1 MPIVN
6 FFLVPGAFDD
16 EPVRQLLKEA
26 SIFYV
31 ETLYPGMDPLPLDR
45 VRAFVTLI
53 SPGHWATAGVPVS
66 EGGEIAPFFT
76 CLALEGRPQEQLER
90 LMAGFTD
97 LIEQHLHCRRGAV
110 RGQILSI
117 DPAHWSIGGEPA
129 SRMRANEAQLRREG
143 GRQGH

>member
-6 FFLVPGAFDD
+6 FFLVPGAHDD
-16 EPVRQLLKEA
+16 VSVRQLLTEA
-26 SIFYV
+26 SHFYV

-76 CLALEGRPQEQLER
+76 CLALDGRPQEQLER
-90 LMAGFTD
+90 LMTGFTD
-97 LIEQHLHCRRGAV
+97 LIERHLQCRRGAV

-129 SRMRANEAQLRREG
+129 SRMRANETQLRRKG
-143 GRQGH
+143 GLQGA

>member
-16 EPVRQLLKEA
+16 TSVQRLLKEA
-26 SIFYV
+26 SLFYV

-66 EGGEIAPFFT
+66 DGGEIAPFFT
-76 CLALEGRPQEQLER
+76 CLALEGRPEEQLQR

-97 LIEQHLHCRRGAV
+97 LIEEHLGCRRGAV
-110 RGQILSI
+110 RGQVIAI

-129 SRMRANEAQLRREG
+129 SRTRANETQLRRNG
-143 GRQGH
+143 GLQGS